1 MSRRYRFLKKED
13 VFSAFNRARDA
24 FLAAK
29 DGHEVDLVIAAILTS
44 DEKIKIGRR
53 VLVAELLRE
62 GFQYREIADLLKVGN
77 NTIIKLE
84 EQLDNNQEGFSL
96 VFRRSQKVEE
106 EFKDRAYRTVG
117 RSMVLHHRKEYT
129 GFTRKDVK
137 R

>member
-13 VFSAFNRARDA
+13 IFSAFNKARDA

-29 DGHEVDLVIAAILTS
+29 DGHQVDLVIDALLTH

-53 VLVAELLRE
+53 VLVADLLRE

-84 EQLDNNQEGFSL
+84 EQLDNHQEGFAL
-96 VFRRSQKVEE
+96 IFRRSKKVEE
-106 EFKDRAYRTVG
+106 EFKDKAYRSVG
-117 RSMVLHHRKEYT
+117 RSMILPSRKVYT
-129 GFTRKDVK
+129 GFTRKDVQ